1 MICYG
6 DGMMNEIALSALRQ
20 DAYSLVDKMSAE
32 SLRILIKVMQSLEDE
47 RHQAKT
53 PAVMQRR
60 IGIAEGKFVCP
71 DDIDAD
77 NELIAG
83 WFEGN

>member
-1 MICYG
+1 
-6 DGMMNEIALSALRQ
+6 MNEMALSALRQ

-32 SLRILIKVMQSLEDE
+32 SLRILIKVMESLEDE
-47 RHQAKT
+47 RNQAKT
-53 PAVMQRR
+53 PAVTQRR

-77 NELIAG
+77 NELIAS

>member
-1 MICYG
+1 
-6 DGMMNEIALSALRQ
+6 MMKEISLAALRQ

-32 SLRILIKVMQSLEDE
+32 SLRILIKIMESIEDE
-47 RHQAKT
+47 RNQAKT
-53 PAVMQRR
+53 PVVTQRR
-60 IGIAEGKFVCP
+60 IGVAEGKFVCP

-77 NELIAG
+77 NELIAS